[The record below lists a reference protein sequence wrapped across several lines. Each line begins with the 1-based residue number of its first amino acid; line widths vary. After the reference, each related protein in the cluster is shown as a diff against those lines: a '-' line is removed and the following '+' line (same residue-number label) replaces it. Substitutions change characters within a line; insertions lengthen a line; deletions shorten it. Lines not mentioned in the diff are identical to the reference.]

1 MVWIFCLVA
10 LICVQGSSSDSDLE
24 EDAQLQEKLKQMSL
38 KTKIGVMA
46 EFAFEKVYDGMRC
59 DNLPISNTGSKGF
72 SECKQRCLDND
83 LCEYMVFYPRSKIK
97 LCELFENCDPVE
109 TDEKVS
115 VFKKVTPCNV
125 AVEPYLQ
132 MISLQFPTIILRY
145 QPPNQNLYCHCTLPF
160 WMICVALVAEGSPES
175 SILKSKLDPKTPK
188 LMAPF
193 VRKSGMTIFSIE
205 PPANA
210 PRIYAEIQIWPL
222 TRCLRRER
230 CNIRSR
236 RCPVMDT
243 QFRAGDIVFVLKED
257 DPKALRDLPVK
268 CISVPGISKLSTS
281 PSAEKNAGFRDPH
294 GRYPDLFFTE
304 LNYTPYLIFDEAD
317 FFGSSCIPPE
327 LRLPP
332 PPPFGGSSSPGSSSQ
347 PEGQSPVPQAS
358 ETLSKGQKKKL
369 KKKLSSSSPATSG
382 EGSSA
387 QHGALPRD
395 SFSGSEGFSPGS
407 PPIPGVN
414 IAVRSGSRIGSRQF
428 YTQSPQPGPSSGSP
442 PATIQPPLQRSHSEP
457 AIDASAL
464 EAREN
469 LSSDLSDLDDIDAS
483 AFETREALSS
493 DLPDIEGI
501 DQIKVSKS
509 NYSSFLHS
517 KILLFL
523 TFIIFTSLAFLHKH
537 SSTSNSDLYIE
548 FIA

>member
-1 MVWIFCLVA
+1 
-10 LICVQGSSSDSDLE
+10 
-24 EDAQLQEKLKQMSL
+24 L

-97 LCELFENCDPVE
+97 LCELFENCDPVQI
-109 TDEKVS
+109 DEKVS
-115 VFKKVTPCNV
+115 IFKKVTPCNV
-125 AVEPYLQ
+125 AVDSYLQ
-132 MISLQFPTIILRY
+132 MISLQFPDIILRY

-175 SILKSKLDPKTPK
+175 SILKSKLDPKTSLK
-188 LMAPF
+188 SMAPF
-193 VRKSGMTIFSIE
+193 VRKSGMTIFSIA

-236 RCPVMDT
+236 RCPAMDT

-317 FFGSSCIPPE
+317 FLGSSCTPPE

-332 PPPFGGSSSPGSSSQ
+332 VPPFGGSSSPGSSSQ

-369 KKKLSSSSPATSG
+369 KKKLSSSSPATS
-382 EGSSA
+382 EAGSSA

-442 PATIQPPLQRSHSEP
+442 PALIQPPLQRSHSEP
-457 AIDASAL
+457 VIDASTL
-464 EAREN
+464 EARET

-483 AFETREALSS
+483 GLEARETLSSDYSDLDDIDASALETRETLSS